1 MIEALHALPHPYQ
14 ERAAAHSCFRLTVLK
29 ESSAVQYISRRTF
42 LKSAGRATILGGFA
56 ATGLIGLKSLA
67 DDPSPAC
74 AASSDERP
82 MIWVWKFSADG
93 SLEAITH
100 DLATHRFAIT
110 LKTNDGTEWMT
121 RFDRTSTAVTGPHQ
135 IERLARHFED
145 AGIPFHT
152 WFVAQGREP
161 IWEARMANDVLNA
174 GARSIYIDLE
184 PGEGSN
190 YWQGSSRDAMVFGEE
205 LRRLQPN
212 AMITVA
218 PDARPWQ
225 FGKVP
230 IHEYI
235 SFSNRIAP
243 QSYWETFNSPTNRR
257 YLSERGYDISQGV
270 TPELIVAVAQDTFAF
285 SGLPVQPIGQGASS
299 PDQWHR
305 FITAAAGNG
314 MNPVSL
320 WRYGTADPYAFGV
333 LRDMFPEAPPPVAAA
348 PVQEQPAPAP
358 ADAVAAVA
366 PTEQPPAASSSAP
379 SAASSSGLSQR
390 ASQAQQG
397 PCD

>member
-1 MIEALHALPHPYQ
+1 
-14 ERAAAHSCFRLTVLK
+14 
-29 ESSAVQYISRRTF
+29 VQNISRRTF

-56 ATGLIGLKSLA
+56 ATGLIGLKSLS
-67 DDPSPAC
+67 DDASPAC
-74 AASSDERP
+74 AASADEQP
-82 MIWVWKFSADG
+82 LIWVWKFSADG
-93 SLEAITH
+93 PLEAITH
-100 DLATHRFAIT
+100 ELATHGLGIT
-110 LKTNDGTEWMT
+110 LKTNDGTSWMT
-121 RFDRTSTAVTGPHQ
+121 TFDRTSTAVTGPHQ
-135 IERLARHFED
+135 VERLARHFED

-190 YWQGSSRDAMVFGEE
+190 YWQGSSHDAMVFGEE

-212 AMITVA
+212 AMVTVA

-235 SFSNRIAP
+235 SFSNRVAP
-243 QSYWETFNSPTNRR
+243 QSYWETFNSPTNLR
-257 YLSERGYDISQGV
+257 YMRERGFDTSQGV
-270 TPELIVAVAQDTFAF
+270 TPELIVEVARATFAF

-299 PDQWHR
+299 PDQWQR
-305 FITAAAGNG
+305 FITAAGGNG

-320 WRYGTADPYAFGV
+320 WRYGTADPYAFAV
-333 LRDMFPEAPPPVAAA
+333 LRDMFPVAPPVVAA
-348 PVQEQPAPAP
+348 PVE
-358 ADAVAAVA
+358 
-366 PTEQPPAASSSAP
+366 ELQPPAAPDVALAEATAEEIQQQPSADAVQAKTTDP
-379 SAASSSGLSQR
+379 VIDASTDRAASSGTTERS
-390 ASQAQQG
+390 ASALQSS
-397 PCD
+397 CD

>member
-1 MIEALHALPHPYQ
+1 MQ
-14 ERAAAHSCFRLTVLK
+14 N
-29 ESSAVQYISRRTF
+29 ISRRTF

-67 DDPSPAC
+67 DEAAPAC
-74 AASSDERP
+74 AASAEERP

-100 DLATHRFAIT
+100 DLATHGLAIT

-190 YWQGSSRDAMVFGEE
+190 YWQGSSHDAMVFGEE

-257 YLSERGYDISQGV
+257 YLSERGYDISHGV
-270 TPELIVAVAQDTFAF
+270 TPELIVEVARDTFAF
-285 SGLPVQPIGQGASS
+285 SGLPIQPIGQGAST
-299 PDQWHR
+299 PDQWQR
-305 FITAAAGNG
+305 FVNAAAGNG

-333 LRDMFPEAPPPVAAA
+333 LRDMFPDAPPALAAA
-348 PVQEQPAPAP
+348 SVEELQTPPS

-366 PTEQPPAASSSAP
+366 PTEQQLAEASSDKSAT
-379 SAASSSGLSQR
+379 SASEMSQR
-390 ASQAQQG
+390 ASQAQQNS
-397 PCD
+397 CD